1 MIKADQ
7 PTCFPADV
15 LAMVS
20 SRDDGT
26 VLDRSIGVHAPEIVT
41 NRKNICE
48 SAGIDYDN
56 VAYQRIIYD
65 DSGTYS
71 LIADVDNRSTSKST
85 FEIVADALFTRSI
98 GVGMILPVADCV
110 ATVVYDP
117 IKRSLALAHL
127 GRHSTL
133 TDIIEKLVGH
143 FELHDSNASDLIV
156 WMSPSARKES
166 YRLEYFDHAENPA
179 WNGFLEH
186 KDGSF
191 YLDIPGYNRQR
202 FLDAGLNPIN
212 IHDSGIDTFTNP
224 DYYSH
229 SNGDIHGRF
238 AVLAMMR

>member
-110 ATVVYDP
+110 ATGVYDP
-117 IKRSLALAHL
+117 INRSLALAHL
-127 GRHSTL
+127 RRHS
-133 TDIIEKLVGH
+133 
-143 FELHDSNASDLIV
+143 
-156 WMSPSARKES
+156 
-166 YRLEYFDHAENPA
+166 
-179 WNGFLEH
+179 
-186 KDGSF
+186 
-191 YLDIPGYNRQR
+191 
-202 FLDAGLNPIN
+202 
-212 IHDSGIDTFTNP
+212 
-224 DYYSH
+224 
-229 SNGDIHGRF
+229 
-238 AVLAMMR
+238 